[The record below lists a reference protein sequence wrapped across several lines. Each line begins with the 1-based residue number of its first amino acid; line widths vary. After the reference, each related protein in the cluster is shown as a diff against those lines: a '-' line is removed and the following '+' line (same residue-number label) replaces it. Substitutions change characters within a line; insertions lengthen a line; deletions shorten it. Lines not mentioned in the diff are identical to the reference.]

1 MNCWMRTLTWSPIA
15 TTFLWTFTVC
25 LNELLDTYSDDHWW
39 QQHFCGHLLCAWM
52 TCWIPTVTWSL
63 TATTFQWKVTVCLN
77 ELLEVQSDQIPDGNT
92 ILVDVYCV
100 KWHRLLTTDE
110 NISVD
115 IHSVK
120 RQRQYIW
127 RQKHFS
133 GQSLREMAQ
142 ITDIWWQHFS
152 GYSVSAFSMAGE
164 MYKSLVAFRQHWWS
178 FFFLFLFI
186 FAKMQMHI
194 AKFCSGCCV
203 YAQRVLELKS

>member
-52 TCWIPTVTWSL
+52 TCWIRTVTWSL

-100 KWHRLLTTDE
+100 KWHSLLKLMRTFQWTFTVWKGKDSISEGKSISVDSHCVKWHRLLISDD
-110 NISVD
+110 NISVG
-115 IHSVK
+115 IQSVHSV
-120 RQRQYIW
+120 
-127 RQKHFS
+127 
-133 GQSLREMAQ
+133 
-142 ITDIWWQHFS
+142 WQVRCTNH
-152 GYSVSAFSMAGE
+152 
-164 MYKSLVAFRQHWWS
+164 L
-178 FFFLFLFI
+178 
-186 FAKMQMHI
+186 
-194 AKFCSGCCV
+194 
-203 YAQRVLELKS
+203 